1 MRHVPRQQDI
11 AILDRQQVRET
22 GRVIRLHPATRRE
35 LGQGVTRA
43 PVRLGG
49 LSGAQLSAVPDNVRA
64 DCPAGRQSSQ
74 RIDLPSTEGGER
86 PLGINLRP
94 HCLTVVRKVDEHR
107 MGGYS
112 TRSMV

>member
-1 MRHVPRQQDI
+1 MEEEC
-11 AILDRQQVRET
+11 REND
-22 GRVIRLHPATRRE
+22 GGKWWPEFEYIVLKPASE
-35 LGQGVTRA
+35 DV
-43 PVRLGG
+43 
-49 LSGAQLSAVPDNVRA
+49 
-64 DCPAGRQSSQ
+64 
-74 RIDLPSTEGGER
+74 DLPSTEGGER